1 MPVAP
6 SRCLTIAAGH
16 AGDYA
21 RRVRPALDPQAQD
34 LLEAMRAA
42 GLPPLHLL
50 SVEQARARMRA
61 AFARPASRGPQLES
75 VSELAV
81 PTPSGGR
88 ALRLYRPRAGRLPVA
103 LFFHGGGW
111 TVNDLDT
118 HDALCRTIARRSGWA
133 LAALD
138 YRRAPEHRHP
148 AALQDAHDAYRWLA
162 ENAAD
167 LELDAGSCALLGESS
182 GATMAA
188 SLALL
193 LRDTGAPAPT
203 LQILVYPLIDPP
215 GRWPSH
221 ERYASGYTLDRDQI
235 DWYFGH
241 VLGGH
246 ARVDGSAFAFAD
258 GAGAALGDGAGVA
271 LADGAAG
278 ETGYLLPLSDRD
290 LSGVAEALV
299 VTAEFDPLRDEG
311 VAYAEQL
318 ARCGVPVRHVHVG
331 DQMHG
336 FLLHSVLVAG
346 AARRVEEIADAL
358 AEHRAG
364 APPR

>member
-1 MPVAP
+1 M
-6 SRCLTIAAGH
+6 TAG
-16 AGDYA
+16 
-21 RRVRPALDPQAQD
+21 LDPQARD

-61 AFARPASRGPQLES
+61 AFVRPGSRGPELES
-75 VSELAV
+75 VSDLAV
-81 PTPSGGR
+81 PTPDGAR
-88 ALRLYRPRAGRLPVA
+88 PLRLYRPQSGRLPVA

-148 AALQDAHDAYRWLA
+148 AALRDAHDAYRWLLD
-162 ENAAD
+162 NAAP
-167 LELDAGSCALLGESS
+167 LELDEQRCALLGESS

-193 LRDTGAPAPT
+193 LRDTGAPAPM

-215 GRWPSH
+215 GRWPSY
-221 ERYASGYTLDRDQI
+221 ERYVSGYTLDRDQI

-241 VLGGH
+241 VLGGD
-246 ARVDGSAFAFAD
+246 AQLDGSTLARAD
-258 GAGAALGDGAGVA
+258 GAGAACDDGRRASLGDGAGV
-271 LADGAAG
+271 LLRADPAEAM
-278 ETGYLLPLSDRD
+278 GYLLPLSGRD
-290 LSGVAEALV
+290 LSGVAPALV
-299 VTAEFDPLRDEG
+299 MTAEFDPLRDEG

-318 ARCGVPVRHVHVG
+318 ARCGVPVRHVHVA

-336 FLLHSVLVAG
+336 FMLHSILVAG
-346 AARRVEEIADAL
+346 AARRVEDIADAL
-358 AEHRAG
+358 AAHQG
-364 APPR
+364 